1 MSWYWYVAGA
11 ILVFDLCFL
20 AYTLLLA
27 RRRIASD
34 LLTYEPLE
42 WPERQRRETN
52 RRSQPAAVTQQGPIR
67 TTLEYPETAPVRAS
81 RL

>member
-27 RRRIASD
+27 RRRVASD
-34 LLTYEPLE
+34 LLTYQPLE
-42 WPERQRRETN
+42 WPETARRGTN
-52 RRSQPAAVTQQGPIR
+52 RRSQPAGVTQPGLIR
-67 TTLEYPETAPVRAS
+67 TTLEYPEAAPVRAS